1 MVQKKVW
8 NPRFEDFYRAEYER
22 AFRAAYLFSGDRE
35 MAFDATQ
42 EAFMDAFAK
51 WKSLSKEPWAAAWV
65 MTAAMN
71 RCRGSWRRIR
81 REMQLLAAMEGVAST
96 TQSLDTDHVDLVSA
110 LRQLPPRQRQA
121 TVLYYVADL
130 PVAVVADRLGVSEGT
145 IKAHL
150 SQARHKLRLA
160 MGVKYV

>member
-1 MVQKKVW
+1 
-8 NPRFEDFYRAEYER
+8 
-22 AFRAAYLFSGDRE
+22 
-35 MAFDATQ
+35 
-42 EAFMDAFAK
+42 
-51 WKSLSKEPWAAAWV
+51 
-65 MTAAMN
+65 
-71 RCRGSWRRIR
+71 
-81 REMQLLAAMEGVAST
+81 MQLLAAMEGVAST